1 LTERELVEESC
12 PGVLAY
18 HVIHAIGMK

>member
-1 LTERELVEESC
+1 LTKRELVEEAC

-18 HVIHAIGMK
+18 HVIHAIGTK

>member
-18 HVIHAIGMK
+18 HVIHAIGTK